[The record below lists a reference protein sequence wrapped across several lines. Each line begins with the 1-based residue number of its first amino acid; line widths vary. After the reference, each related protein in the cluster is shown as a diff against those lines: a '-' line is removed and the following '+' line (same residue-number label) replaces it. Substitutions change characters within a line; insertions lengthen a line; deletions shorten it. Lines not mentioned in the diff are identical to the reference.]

1 MTEMKL
7 SDIACK
13 PIMPIS
19 INTLYLYDNFIRQKG
34 LPNIINT
41 FLDKNAIFDESTGK
55 YEIKELADFDG
66 YLRQNPF
73 NKSND
78 VAKWLNKAIKKR
90 YNVNTIMGA
99 NASQP
104 QKAH

>member
-1 MTEMKL
+1 MR
-7 SDIACK
+7 SV
-13 PIMPIS
+13 S
-19 INTLYLYDNFIRQKG
+19 
-34 LPNIINT
+34 PNLFCLKKFYRTAIIINT

-78 VAKWLNKAIKKR
+78 MAKWLNKAIKKR